1 MKIKIITP
9 FQFDDL
15 YENSK
20 SFYKDLEF
28 EKIGIDGRNGFY
40 EFAFFD
46 YIMKDDKF
54 NDCDWVI
61 FVDED
66 CFITNINAMLDLLNY
81 QINNNLIL
89 NHF

>member
-46 YIMKDDKF
+46 YIMKDDKLIRMLERLTIPEVEHIIYGKKF
-54 NDCDWVI
+54 N
-61 FVDED
+61 
-66 CFITNINAMLDLLNY
+66 L
-81 QINNNLIL
+81 
-89 NHF
+89 